1 MKIDPGLDKAYRFL
15 LSTFAGPT
23 APDVVTPFRENTI
36 GTKIGSAHGDHGGLN
51 WGAQHIKLV
60 MSGPGVRRGVVSHYP
75 ARLIDIAPT
84 ALHVLGL
91 TPPASMDG
99 TILAD
104 ALLSPEKRDQ
114 AKQSALAPTLAAY
127 QDALMQQSSDNMAED
142 VAKQIRPPGVEAAR
156 P

>member
-1 MKIDPGLDKAYRFL
+1 
-15 LSTFAGPT
+15 
-23 APDVVTPFRENTI
+23 
-36 GTKIGSAHGDHGGLN
+36 
-51 WGAQHIKLV
+51 
-60 MSGPGVRRGVVSHYP
+60 VSHYP

-114 AKQSALAPTLAAY
+114 ARQSALAPTLAAY